1 MKRLTQLP
9 QLETIL
15 SPHSTDE
22 TRQVAAEEVV
32 RMAVLAV
39 SEREDSL
46 TATYRTLRYTASH
59 LLALNGTCP
68 KGSMAEKN

>member
-15 SPHSTDE
+15 SPPSTDE
-22 TRQVAAEEVV
+22 ARQMAAEEV

-46 TATYRTLRYTASH
+46 TATYRTLRYTACH

>member
-22 TRQVAAEEVV
+22 ARQVAAEEF
-32 RMAVLAV
+32 RMAVLTV
-39 SEREDSL
+39 SERENSL
-46 TATYRTLRYTASH
+46 PATYRTLRYTASH
-59 LLALNGTCP
+59 LLALNGTCS

>member
-22 TRQVAAEEVV
+22 ARQVAAEEV

-59 LLALNGTCP
+59 LLAQNGTCP

>member
-22 TRQVAAEEVV
+22 ARQVAAEEV

>member
-22 TRQVAAEEVV
+22 TRQVAAEEV

>member
-1 MKRLTQLP
+1 
-9 QLETIL
+9 
-15 SPHSTDE
+15 
-22 TRQVAAEEVV
+22 
-32 RMAVLAV
+32 MAVLAV